1 MSASKRIRPVLW
13 VVLFVPV
20 SSLLAGVMAYIM
32 RLSSPVSGGHGFWD
46 VLRGYGPFWPGTFGV
61 RHIPSL
67 VLSVAVLFLLAIST
81 RMAKPLVTLFQ
92 IRIILLVL
100 ITLLTIFV
108 KIFSVIEPV
117 VFQTR
122 DIIPLFLY
130 ADLDLVLVFLLTFL
144 PIYRRSNAPFA

>member
-1 MSASKRIRPVLW
+1 MSASKRIWPILW

-20 SSLLAGVMAYIM
+20 SSFLAGVMAYVM
-32 RLSSPVSGGHGFWD
+32 RLSASVSGGNGFWD
-46 VLRGYGPFWPGTFGV
+46 VLRGYGPFWPGTFGA

-67 VLSVAVLFLLAIST
+67 VLSLAVLLLLAIST

-100 ITLLTIFV
+100 IALLTIFV

-117 VFQTR
+117 GLQTR

-130 ADLDLVLVFLLTFL
+130 ADLDLVLVFFLTFL
-144 PIYRRSNAPFA
+144 PTYRRSNAPLA

>member
-1 MSASKRIRPVLW
+1 MSASKRIWPVLW

-20 SSLLAGVMAYIM
+20 SSFLAGVMAYVM
-32 RLSSPVSGGHGFWD
+32 RLSAPESGGNGFWD

-67 VLSVAVLFLLAIST
+67 VLSLAVLLLLAIST

-100 ITLLTIFV
+100 IALLTIFV
-108 KIFSVIEPV
+108 KIFLVVEPV
-117 VFQTR
+117 GLQTR
-122 DIIPLFLY
+122 AVIPLFLY
-130 ADLDLVLVFLLTFL
+130 ADLDLVLVFLLSFL
-144 PIYRRSNAPFA
+144 PTYRRSKASLV